1 MLTTL
6 GAAIGN
12 SRLLVVKRG
21 WTESAL
27 LYTVIV
33 GDPGD
38 KKSPALEIATAPAW
52 DKQAEL
58 KQCYDEAMERYGREQ
73 EQEEAEG
80 DDEAHDPAEEPT
92 LRRTTVVNTTVEA
105 LVALHADN
113 LRGL

>member
-1 MLTTL
+1 LPEVPPFPLEALPRTLRRVVEEASAAICCPPDFIAIPMLTTL

-12 SRLLVVKRG
+12 SRVLVVKRG

-58 KQCYDEAMERYGREQ
+58 KLCYDEAMERYGRE
-73 EQEEAEG
+73 
-80 DDEAHDPAEEPT
+80 
-92 LRRTTVVNTTVEA
+92 
-105 LVALHADN
+105 
-113 LRGL
+113 